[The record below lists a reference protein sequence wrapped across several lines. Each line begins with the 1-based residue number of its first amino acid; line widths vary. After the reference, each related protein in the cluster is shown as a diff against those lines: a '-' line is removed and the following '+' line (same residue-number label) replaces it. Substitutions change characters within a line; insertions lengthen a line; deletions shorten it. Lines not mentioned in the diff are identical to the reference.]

1 MSRILSVN
9 TLEEFESNG
18 GEKYGIY
25 WVNFNNAHKLVIRN
39 GSSFGVVSHFYGE
52 PAAKCVSEI
61 RDDVRDELI
70 EAINN
75 IN

>member
-1 MSRILSVN
+1 MSRIFSVN
-9 TLEEFESNG
+9 ILEEFESNG

-25 WVNFNNAHKLVIRN
+25 WVNLNNSHKLMIRN
-39 GSSFGVVSHFYGE
+39 GNSFGVVSHLYGE
-52 PAAKCVSEI
+52 PATKCVAEI

-75 IN
+75 IK